1 MSLTSNGSK
10 KTFTYSLN
18 PLIFL
23 PNPWITPILNPQ
35 FLVNTCMLLSKLEI
49 KGFKSFGD
57 KMVIHFDKGIT
68 GVVGPNGCGKSNVV
82 DAIRWVLGE
91 QKSRLLRSDKME
103 NVIFN
108 GTKNRK
114 ATNLAEVSLTFENTK
129 NLLPTEYTHVTITR
143 RYYRTGESE
152 YQINGVTCRLK
163 DITNLFLDTGINS
176 NSYAIIELKMIDELL
191 NDKNNSRREL
201 FEEAAGISKFKNRKR
216 ETLRKLEDTDAD
228 LSRVEDLLF
237 EIDKN
242 LKALEKQAKQAAKYF
257 EIKAEYREASINLAK
272 KSLEQLLQSLQEVQ
286 NSSQNEADLK
296 LQLQT
301 QITELEAQL
310 SAAKAELIGKEKL
323 LASRQK
329 ALNEQVNK
337 IRGFESDKKIKNERL
352 RFLEDR
358 SQALREQ
365 IDLDRKSNDR
375 AAFSIRS
382 LEQEKEGAE
391 KLLAEKEV
399 LVSQLRE
406 EYDSQKASTTEK
418 QDQHKA
424 LNQQVEKTKEHLYQ
438 VGKEVEIKQIQL
450 STLKQELER
459 TSYDDSSQEANL
471 AEYEIGMNQVK
482 AELDEAQ
489 ASHSLLKQKQEEQ
502 NQKVEDTNRVVELIR
517 EELTQ
522 ISRKL
527 DSKTN
532 EFSLTKSLVENLEG
546 FPEAIKFLKKNPS
559 WGKDVPL
566 LSDLLTTDDRYR
578 ITIENYLESYLN
590 YYVVDTEAEAIAAI
604 QLLSDAARGKPN
616 FFILEHFEHFKASQ
630 AQLFS
635 NTIAATEII
644 EFDEKYSRLIN
655 FILDNVYIVQGDY
668 KEFPQGVEGVFLAES
683 GQYIKKRFSLSGG
696 SVGLFEGKRIGRAK
710 NLEKLEKEIKELHK
724 KVSSARSNLDQK
736 VSELS
741 KLKEVSFKKASEE
754 SQVRID
760 ELNAAFVSVRTKK
773 EQLAEL
779 LSSNANKREDIL
791 ERIAGL
797 EDRLAVILPQL
808 TVEKEQFELAAEQL
822 ASAAEVL
829 EQENKRLT
837 EKSQLFNQEN
847 ITYIQQLNRVSAAEQ
862 EITFKQSAFE
872 SSKERI
878 EKAQAELAQLDAEI
892 KVLLDTNEVKDDE
905 LIELYTEKEAIE
917 LGVTE
922 AEKSYYTAR
931 GQIDELDNGIRSLQK
946 SKEGFEQLILSLQAQ
961 VTEIRLKMSGMKER
975 LNVEFDLDLDQV
987 MAENPAL
994 DPVFADFK
1002 EEELREL
1009 VRKQK
1014 ERLDKI
1020 GPINPMAMEA
1030 YDEIKIRY
1038 DFISNQKEDL
1048 AKAKL
1053 SLLSTISEIDLV
1065 AKETFLDA
1073 FGKIKENFVKVFRS
1087 LFTEQDDCDLTLVD
1101 PDNPLESAIE
1111 IMAKPKGKRPLT
1123 INQLSG
1129 GEKTLTATSLLFSIY
1144 LLKPAPFCIFDEVD
1158 APLDDANIDK
1168 FNQIIQKFSAESQFI
1183 IVTHNKRTMASTDI
1197 IYGITMIEA
1206 GVSRV
1211 VPVDLRELE

>member
-1 MSLTSNGSK
+1 
-10 KTFTYSLN
+10 
-18 PLIFL
+18 
-23 PNPWITPILNPQ
+23 
-35 FLVNTCMLLSKLEI
+35 MLLSKLEI

-68 GVVGPNGCGKSNVV
+68 GVVGPNGCGKSNIV

-91 QKSRLLRSDKME
+91 QKSRMLRSDKME

-114 ATNLAEVSLTFENTK
+114 PTNLAEVSLTFENTK

-143 RYYRTGESE
+143 RYYRSGESE

-163 DITNLFLDTGINS
+163 DINNLFMDTGINS

-242 LKALEKQAKQAAKYF
+242 LKSLEKQAKQAARYF
-257 EIKAEYREASINLAK
+257 EIKADYRIASINLAK
-272 KSLEQLLQSLQEVQ
+272 KSLEQLQLALVDAQSKIQQE
-286 NSSQNEADLK
+286 SDHK
-296 LQLQT
+296 IGIQT
-301 QITELEAQL
+301 QIAALEALL
-310 SAAKAELIGKEKL
+310 SASKSDLIGKEKL

-337 IRGFESDKKIKNERL
+337 IRTFESDKRIKNERL

-365 IDLDRKSNDR
+365 IDQDRKSNER
-375 AAFSIRS
+375 AAFAIRS
-382 LEQEKEGAE
+382 LEQEKEAAE
-391 KLLAEKEV
+391 KILAEKEV
-399 LVSQLRE
+399 LVAHLRE
-406 EYDSQKASTTEK
+406 EYDLQKTATVVK
-418 QDQHKA
+418 QEQHKE
-424 LNQQVEKTKEHLYQ
+424 LSQQVSQIKDRVYQ
-438 VGKEVEIKQIQL
+438 AGKEVEIKQIQL
-450 STLKQELER
+450 STLKQELDR
-459 TSYDDSSQEANL
+459 TSSDDSSQEASLIDFEQNL
-471 AEYEIGMNQVK
+471 THVKSELDQAQQAYEILK
-482 AELDEAQ
+482 
-489 ASHSLLKQKQEEQ
+489 LKQEDQD
-502 NQKVEDTNRVVELIR
+502 QKVEETNRIVEMIR

-532 EFSLTKSLVENLEG
+532 EFNLTKSLVENLEG
-546 FPEAIKFLKKNPS
+546 FPEAIKFLKKNQS

-566 LSDLLTTDDRYR
+566 LSDLLTTDEKYR
-578 ITIENYLESYLN
+578 VTIENYLENYLN
-590 YYVVDTEAEAIAAI
+590 YYVVDTEAEAYAAI
-604 QLLSDAARGKPN
+604 QLLTDAAKGKAN
-616 FFILEHFEHFKASQ
+616 FFILEHFEHFSSSQ

-635 NTIAATEII
+635 NTLAATEII
-644 EFDEKYSRLIN
+644 EFDVKYSRLIN
-655 FILDNVYIVQGDY
+655 YILDNVYIVQGEYQD
-668 KEFPQGVEGVFLAES
+668 FPIQKEGVFLSES
-683 GQYIKKRFSLSGG
+683 GKYIKKKFSLSGG

-710 NLEKLEKEIKELHK
+710 NLEKLEREIKELHK
-724 KVSSARSNLDQK
+724 KVSTSRANLDQK
-736 VSELS
+736 LGELT
-741 KLKEVSFKKASEE
+741 KLKELSFKKALEE
-754 SQVRID
+754 SQARLQ
-760 ELNAAFVSVRTKK
+760 ELNSDFVSVRTKK

-779 LSSNANKREDIL
+779 LYSNANKREDIL
-791 ERIAGL
+791 ARIASIEESL
-797 EDRLAVILPQL
+797 EEIQPQL
-808 TVEKEQFELAAEQL
+808 VKEKALFEELNEQL
-822 ASAAEVL
+822 IQVTEEVEMISKVL
-829 EQENKRLT
+829 S

-847 ITYIQQLNRVSAAEQ
+847 ITYIQQLNRVSSSEQ
-862 EITFKQSAFE
+862 EIEFKQAAFE

-878 EKAQAELAQLDAEI
+878 EKSQEELSQLDNEI
-892 KVLLDTNEVKDDE
+892 KNLLDNNEIKDEE
-905 LIELYTEKEAIE
+905 LIELYTEKEGIE

-922 AEKSYYTAR
+922 AEKNYYGGR
-931 GQIDELDNGIRSLQK
+931 GEIDELDSRIRSLQK
-946 SKEGFEQLILSLQAQ
+946 AKEGYDELVLALQNQ
-961 VTEIRLKMSGMKER
+961 INEVRLKMTGMNER
-975 LNVEFDLDLDQV
+975 LNVEFDIDLETL
-987 MAENPAL
+987 MSENPQV
-994 DPVFADFK
+994 DPEFEAFK
-1002 EEELREL
+1002 EEDLKEL
-1009 VRKQK
+1009 VNRQK
-1014 ERLDKI
+1014 DRLERI

-1038 DFISNQKEDL
+1038 DFITSQKDDL
-1048 AKAKL
+1048 IQAKV

-1065 AKETFLDA
+1065 ARETFLDA
-1073 FGKIKENFVKVFRS
+1073 FGKIKENFVRVFRS
-1087 LFTEQDDCDLTLVD
+1087 LFTEEDDCDLTLVD
-1101 PDNPLESAIE
+1101 PENPLESAIE

-1168 FNQIIQKFSAESQFI
+1168 FNQIIHKFSTESQFI

-1211 VPVDLRELE
+1211 VPVDLRELD